1 LFSRYLCVALCVA
14 KQRKQR
20 SVIFKI
26 TEPEHYVF
34 WGKNFAA
41 KLCCGAVFSKINTK
55 YLFKFCK
62 LGLQNQLGNKKY
74 IFYYLCF
81 SAKLKNLGLLLVKL
95 AASLFH

>member
-41 KLCCGAVFSKINTK
+41 KLCCGAVFSTWVIKNIFFIT
-55 YLFKFCK
+55 FVF
-62 LGLQNQLGNKKY
+62 QL
-74 IFYYLCF
+74 
-81 SAKLKNLGLLLVKL
+81 S
-95 AASLFH
+95 

>member
-34 WGKNFAA
+34 WGKNLIFLNPLPCKATEA
-41 KLCCGAVFSKINTK
+41 TEQSNGSNVKKKIN
-55 YLFKFCK
+55 C
-62 LGLQNQLGNKKY
+62 
-74 IFYYLCF
+74 
-81 SAKLKNLGLLLVKL
+81 
-95 AASLFH
+95 